1 MRGGIPRRCAPDPR
15 GYAGA
20 TTERVWAA
28 GFELGSF
35 RREKSVG
42 GISCQM
48 QCRGIQ
54 RRQMQH
60 RGIQRE
66 TRWSARAGGAPA
78 P

>member
-1 MRGGIPRRCAPDPR
+1 MCGGIPRRCAPSPQ
-15 GYAGA
+15 GYSGA

-42 GISCQM
+42 GISYQM
-48 QCRGIQ
+48 Q
-54 RRQMQH
+54 RRE
-60 RGIQRE
+60 IQRE